1 MVKNDANSKEQ
12 NKYIQRNTRAFTA
25 QKLEFSIKHFFTFWA
40 VLYFLL
46 FSLTHLL
53 QYDHH
58 ECDKFF
64 HTF

>member
-25 QKLEFSIKHFFTFWA
+25 QKLEFSIKDFFIFWA

-46 FSLTHLL
+46 FSLTH
-53 QYDHH
+53 
-58 ECDKFF
+58 
-64 HTF
+64 